1 MNVKNSG
8 CFAENGLFLST
19 ACFIIGKET
28 DLELMMMNAQITQ
41 AEQNLYLLRSLLPE
55 GESFHIWGYSSE
67 GRLIGCSCQG
77 MIRETLHHAFQA
89 LGAYDKMLAYAAEGD
104 NAAPRILGSSIGLQW
119 AITLETERKNN
130 LVFVLGPVLNTPI
143 SEKSIRSALMDSYH
157 AANDTGWIDPLCAV
171 IPALPVMSYA
181 VFGRYVMLVH
191 NVLTG
196 DQLGIEALNPG
207 TKSPENEQTYEVS
220 QRNRIDVYQSEQG
233 LLDVV
238 RRGEINYYH
247 VLNHSSSLSPGV
259 PVHGRDPLRQI
270 KTSIVVFT
278 TLVTRAAMEGGLSP
292 EIAYPL
298 GDSYIQTAED
308 CRDSGELDS
317 LAHAMYHDFIYRVHQ
332 LRANPHCSHAIQKCC
347 DYIELSLDRKI
358 HAKDLAILVGYTEYY
373 LTEKFKN
380 ETGLSVSDYVRRA
393 KIRRAKMMLQ
403 STDLSVSEIADRLAF
418 NSANYL
424 IRVFKELEGCTPA
437 AYRER
442 HHSETPM
449 QS

>member
-1 MNVKNSG
+1 MNTV
-8 CFAENGLFLST
+8 
-19 ACFIIGKET
+19 
-28 DLELMMMNAQITQ
+28 ITQ
-41 AEQNLYLLRSLLPE
+41 AEQNLALLKSLIPSA
-55 GESFHIWGYSSE
+55 ESFHIWCYTHE
-67 GRLIGCSCQG
+67 GQLLGCSCHG
-77 MIRETLHHAFQA
+77 VIRETFHHAFQA
-89 LGAYDKMLAYAAEGD
+89 LGAYDKMLEYTAGTDHDE
-104 NAAPRILGSSIGLQW
+104 PRILGSSIGIQW
-119 AITLETERKNN
+119 AITLEKERRNSV
-130 LVFVLGPVLNTPI
+130 VFVLGPVVNMPVDG
-143 SEKSIRSALMDSYH
+143 KGIRSALIGSYSYM
-157 AANDTGWIDPLCAV
+157 NDTSWIEPLCTL

-196 DQLGIEALNPG
+196 QQLGMEALSAG
-207 TKSPENEQTYEVS
+207 AKLPEKRQCYEMN
-220 QRNRIDVYQSEQG
+220 QRNRIDIYQSEQA

-238 RRGEINYYH
+238 RRGDINYDR
-247 VLNHSSSLSPGV
+247 VLSRSSSLSPGV
-259 PVHGRDPLRQI
+259 PVQGRDPLRQM

-308 CRDSGELDS
+308 CQDSGELNS

-358 HAKDLAILVGYTEYY
+358 HARDLATLVGYTEYY

-380 ETGLSVSDYVRRA
+380 ETGLSVSDYVRNA
-393 KIRRAKMMLQ
+393 KINRAKMLLQ
-403 STDLSVSEIADRLAF
+403 STDLSVSDISERLAF
-418 NSANYL
+418 NSSNYL

-437 AYRER
+437 AYRVRRAQGQNHAEAR
-442 HHSETPM
+442 
-449 QS
+449 

>member
-1 MNVKNSG
+1 MS
-8 CFAENGLFLST
+8 A
-19 ACFIIGKET
+19 A
-28 DLELMMMNAQITQ
+28 ITQ
-41 AEQNLYLLRSLLPE
+41 AEQNLVLLRSLIPS
-55 GESFHIWGYSSE
+55 GESFHIWGYSNE
-67 GRLIGCSCQG
+67 GMIIGCSCHG
-77 MIRETLHHAFQA
+77 VIRETLHHAFQA
-89 LGAYDKMLAYAAEGD
+89 LGAYDKMLESAAGAE
-104 NAAPRILGSSIGLQW
+104 NSEPRILGSSIGIQW
-119 AITLETERKNN
+119 AVTLEKERKNN
-130 LVFVLGPVLNTPI
+130 VVFVLGPVVNMPVD
-143 SEKSIRSALMDSYH
+143 EKSVRSALIGSYPSMK
-157 AANDTGWIDPLCAV
+157 DTSWIEPLCAL

-196 DQLGIEALNPG
+196 DQRGMEALNRNA
-207 TKSPENEQTYEVS
+207 KIQEKDQQYDIN
-220 QRNRIDVYQSEQG
+220 QRNRIGVYQSEQA

-238 RRGEINYYH
+238 RSGNINYHH
-247 VLNHSSSLSPGV
+247 VLNRSSSLSPGV
-259 PVHGRDPLRQI
+259 PVQGRDPLRQM

-308 CRDSGELDS
+308 CRDSGELNS

-358 HAKDLAILVGYTEYY
+358 HAKDLAALVGYTEYY

-380 ETGLSVSDYVRRA
+380 ETGLSVSDYVRSAR
-393 KIRRAKMMLQ
+393 INRAKMLLQ
-403 STDLSVSEIADRLAF
+403 STDLSVSEIAERLAF

-437 AYRER
+437 VFREKLQEGS
-442 HHSETPM
+442 H
-449 QS
+449 

>member
-1 MNVKNSG
+1 
-8 CFAENGLFLST
+8 
-19 ACFIIGKET
+19 
-28 DLELMMMNAQITQ
+28 
-41 AEQNLYLLRSLLPE
+41 
-55 GESFHIWGYSSE
+55 
-67 GRLIGCSCQG
+67 
-77 MIRETLHHAFQA
+77 
-89 LGAYDKMLAYAAEGD
+89 
-104 NAAPRILGSSIGLQW
+104 
-119 AITLETERKNN
+119 
-130 LVFVLGPVLNTPI
+130 
-143 SEKSIRSALMDSYH
+143 
-157 AANDTGWIDPLCAV
+157 
-171 IPALPVMSYA
+171 
-181 VFGRYVMLVH
+181 MLVH

-196 DQLGIEALNPG
+196 DQLGMEALNREA
-207 TKSPENEQTYEVS
+207 KIQEKEQPYEIN
-220 QRNRIDVYQSEQG
+220 QRNRIDVYQSEQA

-238 RRGEINYYH
+238 RRGDINYHH
-247 VLNHSSSLSPGV
+247 VLNRSSSLSPGV
-259 PVHGRDPLRQI
+259 PVQGRDPLRQM

-308 CRDSGELDS
+308 CRDSGELNS

-358 HAKDLAILVGYTEYY
+358 HAKDLAVLVGYTEYY

-380 ETGLSVSDYVRRA
+380 ETGLSVSDYVRNA
-393 KIRRAKMMLQ
+393 KINRAKMLLQ
-403 STDLSVSEIADRLAF
+403 STDLSVSEIAERLAF

-442 HHSETPM
+442 RL
-449 QS
+449 QSYDNTKKAD

>member
-1 MNVKNSG
+1 MN
-8 CFAENGLFLST
+8 T
-19 ACFIIGKET
+19 A
-28 DLELMMMNAQITQ
+28 ITQ
-41 AEQNLYLLRSLLPE
+41 AEQDLYLLQSLIPS
-55 GESFHIWGYSSE
+55 GESFHIWGYSNE
-67 GRLIGCSCQG
+67 GQLLGCSCQG
-77 MIRETLHHAFQA
+77 VIRETLHHAFQA
-89 LGAYDKMLAYAAEGD
+89 LGAYEKMLEYAVGTD
-104 NAAPRILGSSIGLQW
+104 HHAPRILGSSIGIQW
-119 AITLETERKNN
+119 AVTLEKERKNH
-130 LVFVLGPVLNTPI
+130 VIFVLGPVLNMPAN
-143 SEKSIRSALMDSYH
+143 EKTIRSMLISSQLSLK
-157 AANDTGWIDPLCAV
+157 DTAWIEPLCTL
-171 IPALPVMSYA
+171 IPMLPVMSYA

-191 NVLTG
+191 IN
-196 DQLGIEALNPG
+196 
-207 TKSPENEQTYEVS
+207 
-220 QRNRIDVYQSEQG
+220 QRNRIGVYQSEQA

-238 RRGEINYYH
+238 RRGDINYH
-247 VLNHSSSLSPGV
+247 QVLNRSSSLSPGV
-259 PVHGRDPLRQI
+259 PVQGRDPLRQM

-308 CRDSGELDS
+308 CRDSGELNS

-358 HAKDLAILVGYTEYY
+358 HAKDLAVLVGYTEYY

-380 ETGLSVSDYVRRA
+380 ETGLSVSDYVRNA
-393 KIRRAKMMLQ
+393 KINRAKMLLQ
-403 STDLSVSEIADRLAF
+403 STDLSVSEIAERLAF

-442 HHSETPM
+442 RL
-449 QS
+449 QSYDNSKKAD

>member
-1 MNVKNSG
+1 MN
-8 CFAENGLFLST
+8 T
-19 ACFIIGKET
+19 A
-28 DLELMMMNAQITQ
+28 ITQ
-41 AEQNLYLLRSLLPE
+41 AEQDLYLLQSLIPS
-55 GESFHIWGYSSE
+55 GESFHIWGYSNE
-67 GRLIGCSCQG
+67 GQIIGSSCQG
-77 MIRETLHHAFQA
+77 VIRETLHHAFQA
-89 LGAYDKMLAYAAEGD
+89 LGAYDKMIEYAAGAEND
-104 NAAPRILGSSIGLQW
+104 APRILGSSIGIQW
-119 AITLETERKNN
+119 AVTLEKERKNN
-130 LVFVLGPVLNTPI
+130 VVFVLGPVVNMPI
-143 SEKSIRSALMDSYH
+143 DGKSVRSALIGSYPSMQ
-157 AANDTGWIDPLCAV
+157 DTSWIEPLCAL

-196 DQLGIEALNPG
+196 QQLGVEALRAG
-207 TKSPENEQTYEVS
+207 EKKPEKERPLEIN
-220 QRNRIDVYQSEQG
+220 QRNRIDVYQSEQA

-238 RRGEINYYH
+238 RRGDINYH
-247 VLNHSSSLSPGV
+247 QVLNRSSSLSPGV
-259 PVHGRDPLRQI
+259 PVQGRDPLRQM

-308 CRDSGELDS
+308 CRDSGELNS

>member
-1 MNVKNSG
+1 MH
-8 CFAENGLFLST
+8 T
-19 ACFIIGKET
+19 A
-28 DLELMMMNAQITQ
+28 ITQ
-41 AEQNLYLLRSLLPE
+41 AEQDLYLLQSLIPS
-55 GESFHIWGYSSE
+55 GESFHIWGYSKE
-67 GRLIGCSCQG
+67 GQLLGCSCHG
-77 MIRETLHHAFQA
+77 VIREKLHHAFQA
-89 LGAYDKMLAYAAEGD
+89 LGAYDKMLEYGAV
-104 NAAPRILGSSIGLQW
+104 
-119 AITLETERKNN
+119 TLEKERKNN
-130 LVFVLGPVLNTPI
+130 VIFVLGPVLNMPAN
-143 SEKSIRSALMDSYH
+143 EKTIRSMLISRQLSLK
-157 AANDTGWIDPLCAV
+157 DTDWIDPLCTL
-171 IPALPVMSYA
+171 IPMLPVMSYA

-196 DQLGIEALNPG
+196 DQLGMEALNREA
-207 TKSPENEQTYEVS
+207 KIQEKEQPYDIN
-220 QRNRIDVYQSEQG
+220 QRNRIGVYQSEQA

-238 RRGEINYYH
+238 RRGDINYH
-247 VLNHSSSLSPGV
+247 QVLNRSSSLSPGV
-259 PVHGRDPLRQI
+259 PVHGRDPLRQM

-292 EIAYPL
+292 ELAYPL

-308 CRDSGELDS
+308 CRDSGELNS

-358 HAKDLAILVGYTEYY
+358 HAKDLAALVGYTEYY

-380 ETGLSVSDYVRRA
+380 ETGLSVSDYVRNA
-393 KIRRAKMMLQ
+393 KINRAKMLLQ
-403 STDLSVSEIADRLAF
+403 STDMNVSEIAERLAF

-442 HHSETPM
+442 HHLETPL

>member
-1 MNVKNSG
+1 MHT
-8 CFAENGLFLST
+8 E
-19 ACFIIGKET
+19 
-28 DLELMMMNAQITQ
+28 ITQ
-41 AEQNLYLLRSLLPE
+41 AEQDLYLLQSLIPS
-55 GESFHIWGYSSE
+55 GESFHIWGYSKE
-67 GRLIGCSCQG
+67 GQLLGCSCHG
-77 MIRETLHHAFQA
+77 VIRETLHHVFQA
-89 LGAYDKMLAYAAEGD
+89 LGAYDKMLEYAVSAD
-104 NAAPRILGSSIGLQW
+104 HDAPRILGSSIGIQW
-119 AITLETERKNN
+119 AVTLEKERKNN
-130 LVFVLGPVLNTPI
+130 VIFVLGPVLNMHAN
-143 SEKSIRSALMDSYH
+143 EKTIRSMLISRQLSLK
-157 AANDTGWIDPLCAV
+157 DTDWIDSLCTL
-171 IPALPVMSYA
+171 IPMLPVMSYA

-196 DQLGIEALNPG
+196 DQLGMEALNREA
-207 TKSPENEQTYEVS
+207 KIQEKEQPYDIN
-220 QRNRIDVYQSEQG
+220 QRNRIGVYQSEQA

-238 RRGEINYYH
+238 RRGDINYH
-247 VLNHSSSLSPGV
+247 QVLNRSSSLSPGV
-259 PVHGRDPLRQI
+259 PVQGRDPLRQM

-278 TLVTRAAMEGGLSP
+278 TLVSRAAMEGGLSP
-292 EIAYPL
+292 ELAYPL

-308 CRDSGELDS
+308 CRDSGELNS

-358 HAKDLAILVGYTEYY
+358 HAKDLAALVGYTEYY

-380 ETGLSVSDYVRRA
+380 ETGLSVSDYVRNA
-393 KIRRAKMMLQ
+393 KINRAKMLLQ
-403 STDLSVSEIADRLAF
+403 STDMSVSEIAERLAF

-442 HHSETPM
+442 HHLETPL

>member
-1 MNVKNSG
+1 MPAN
-8 CFAENGLFLST
+8 
-19 ACFIIGKET
+19 
-28 DLELMMMNAQITQ
+28 
-41 AEQNLYLLRSLLPE
+41 
-55 GESFHIWGYSSE
+55 
-67 GRLIGCSCQG
+67 
-77 MIRETLHHAFQA
+77 
-89 LGAYDKMLAYAAEGD
+89 
-104 NAAPRILGSSIGLQW
+104 
-119 AITLETERKNN
+119 
-130 LVFVLGPVLNTPI
+130 
-143 SEKSIRSALMDSYH
+143 EKTIRSMLISSQLSLK
-157 AANDTGWIDPLCAV
+157 DTAWIEPLCTL
-171 IPALPVMSYA
+171 IPMLPVMSYA

-196 DQLGIEALNPG
+196 DQLGMEALNRDA
-207 TKSPENEQTYEVS
+207 KIQEKEQPYEIN
-220 QRNRIDVYQSEQG
+220 QRNRIDVYQSEQA

-238 RRGEINYYH
+238 RRGDINYH
-247 VLNHSSSLSPGV
+247 QVLNRSSSLSPGV
-259 PVHGRDPLRQI
+259 PVQSRDPLRQI

-308 CRDSGELDS
+308 CRDSGELNS

-358 HAKDLAILVGYTEYY
+358 RAKDLAVLVGYTEYY

-380 ETGLSVSDYVRRA
+380 ETGLSVSDYVCNA
-393 KIRRAKMMLQ
+393 KIKRAKMLLQ

-424 IRVFKELEGCTPA
+424 VRVFKELEDCTPA
-437 AYRER
+437 AFREKLKAEP
-442 HHSETPM
+442 H
-449 QS
+449 

>member
-1 MNVKNSG
+1 MTMH
-8 CFAENGLFLST
+8 T
-19 ACFIIGKET
+19 A
-28 DLELMMMNAQITQ
+28 ITQ
-41 AEQNLYLLRSLLPE
+41 AEQDLYLLQSLIPS
-55 GESFHIWGYSSE
+55 GESFHIWGYSNE
-67 GRLIGCSCQG
+67 GQLLGCSCQG
-77 MIRETLHHAFQA
+77 VIRETLHHAFQA
-89 LGAYDKMLAYAAEGD
+89 LGAYEKMLEYAVGTD
-104 NAAPRILGSSIGLQW
+104 HHAPRILGSSIGIQW
-119 AITLETERKNN
+119 AVTLEKERKNN
-130 LVFVLGPVLNTPI
+130 VIFVLGPVLNMPAN
-143 SEKSIRSALMDSYH
+143 EKTIRSVLISRQLSLK
-157 AANDTGWIDPLCAV
+157 DTDWIDPLCTL
-171 IPALPVMSYA
+171 IPMLPVMSYA

-196 DQLGIEALNPG
+196 DQLGMEALNREA
-207 TKSPENEQTYEVS
+207 KIQEKEQPYDIN
-220 QRNRIDVYQSEQG
+220 QRNRIGVYQSEQA

-238 RRGEINYYH
+238 RRGDINYH
-247 VLNHSSSLSPGV
+247 QVLNRSSSLSPGV
-259 PVHGRDPLRQI
+259 PVHGRDPLRQM

-292 EIAYPL
+292 ELAYPL

-308 CRDSGELDS
+308 CRDSGELNS

-358 HAKDLAILVGYTEYY
+358 HAKDLAALVGYTEYY

-380 ETGLSVSDYVRRA
+380 ETGLSVSDYVRNA
-393 KIRRAKMMLQ
+393 KINRAKMLLQ
-403 STDLSVSEIADRLAF
+403 STDLSVSEIAERVAF
-418 NSANYL
+418 NSATYL

-442 HHSETPM
+442 HHLETPL

>member
-1 MNVKNSG
+1 
-8 CFAENGLFLST
+8 
-19 ACFIIGKET
+19 
-28 DLELMMMNAQITQ
+28 
-41 AEQNLYLLRSLLPE
+41 
-55 GESFHIWGYSSE
+55 
-67 GRLIGCSCQG
+67 
-77 MIRETLHHAFQA
+77 
-89 LGAYDKMLAYAAEGD
+89 
-104 NAAPRILGSSIGLQW
+104 
-119 AITLETERKNN
+119 
-130 LVFVLGPVLNTPI
+130 
-143 SEKSIRSALMDSYH
+143 
-157 AANDTGWIDPLCAV
+157 
-171 IPALPVMSYA
+171 
-181 VFGRYVMLVH
+181 MLVH

-196 DQLGIEALNPG
+196 DQLGMEALNREA
-207 TKSPENEQTYEVS
+207 KIQEKEQPYDIN
-220 QRNRIDVYQSEQG
+220 QRNRIGVYQSEQA

-238 RRGEINYYH
+238 RRGDINYH
-247 VLNHSSSLSPGV
+247 QVLNRSSSLSPGV
-259 PVHGRDPLRQI
+259 PVHGRDPLRQM

-308 CRDSGELDS
+308 CRDSGELNS

-358 HAKDLAILVGYTEYY
+358 HAKDLAALVGYTEYY

-380 ETGLSVSDYVRRA
+380 ETGLSVSDYVRNA
-393 KIRRAKMMLQ
+393 KINRAKMLLQ
-403 STDLSVSEIADRLAF
+403 STDMSVSEIAERLAF

-442 HHSETPM
+442 HHLETPL

>member
-1 MNVKNSG
+1 MEKSRGRVNMN
-8 CFAENGLFLST
+8 T
-19 ACFIIGKET
+19 A
-28 DLELMMMNAQITQ
+28 ITQ
-41 AEQNLYLLRSLLPE
+41 AEQDLYLLRSLIPSS
-55 GESFHIWGYSSE
+55 ESFHIWGYSKE
-67 GRLIGCSCQG
+67 GQLLGCSCLG
-77 MIRETLHHAFQA
+77 VIRETLHHAFEA
-89 LGAYDKMLAYAAEGD
+89 LGAYDKMLEYAAGPD
-104 NAAPRILGSSIGLQW
+104 NDKPRILGSSIGVQW
-119 AITLETERKNN
+119 AVTLEKERRDSV
-130 LVFVLGPVLNTPI
+130 VFVLGPVVNMPVDVKTV
-143 SEKSIRSALMDSYH
+143 RSALIASHPSMK
-157 AANDTGWIDPLCAV
+157 DTGWIEPFCALL
-171 IPALPVMSYA
+171 PALPVMSYA

-196 DQLGIEALNPG
+196 EQLGMDALSAG
-207 TKSPENEQTYEVS
+207 VKIQETKQAYEIN
-220 QRNRIDVYQSEQG
+220 QRNRIGIYQSEQA

-238 RRGEINYYH
+238 RKGDINYQH
-247 VLNHSSSLSPGV
+247 VLNRSSSQSPGV
-259 PVHGRDPLRQI
+259 PVQGRDPLRQM

-308 CRDSGELDS
+308 CRDSGELNS

-332 LRANPHCSHAIQKCC
+332 LRANPHCSHAVQKCC

-358 HAKDLAILVGYTEYY
+358 HARDLAALVGYTEYY

-380 ETGLSVSDYVRRA
+380 ETGLSVSDYVRNA
-393 KIRRAKMMLQ
+393 KINRAKMLLQ

-442 HHSETPM
+442 HHSERQM

>member
-1 MNVKNSG
+1 MRM
-8 CFAENGLFLST
+8 ST
-19 ACFIIGKET
+19 A
-28 DLELMMMNAQITQ
+28 ITQ
-41 AEQNLYLLRSLLPE
+41 AEQNLALLKSLIPS
-55 GESFHIWGYSSE
+55 GESFHIWCYTNE
-67 GRLIGCSCQG
+67 GQLLGCSCHG
-77 MIRETLHHAFQA
+77 AIRETLHHAFQA
-89 LGAYDKMLAYAAEGD
+89 LGAYEKMLEYATGADHDE
-104 NAAPRILGSSIGLQW
+104 PRILGSSIGIQW
-119 AITLETERKNN
+119 AVTLEKERRNSV
-130 LVFVLGPVLNTPI
+130 VFVLGPVVNMPADG
-143 SEKSIRSALMDSYH
+143 KRIRSSLIGSH
-157 AANDTGWIDPLCAV
+157 PSVKDTGWIEPLCALA
-171 IPALPVMSYA
+171 PALPIMSYA

-196 DQLGIEALNPG
+196 DQLGMESLFRDSEIQE
-207 TKSPENEQTYEVS
+207 KKQTYEIN
-220 QRNRIDVYQSEQG
+220 QRNRIDVYQAELA

-238 RRGEINYYH
+238 RRGDINYYN
-247 VLNHSSSLSPGV
+247 VLNRSSSLSLGV
-259 PVHGRDPLRQI
+259 PVQGRDPLRQM

-308 CRDSGELDS
+308 CRDSGELNS
-317 LAHAMYHDFIYRVHQ
+317 LAQAMYHDFIYRVHQ

-380 ETGLSVSDYVRRA
+380 ETGLSVSDYVRNA
-393 KIRRAKMMLQ
+393 KINRAKMLLK
-403 STDLSVSEIADRLAF
+403 STELSVSEIADRLAF

-437 AYRER
+437 AFRENAL
-442 HHSETPM
+442 SKE
-449 QS
+449 SNLW

>member
-1 MNVKNSG
+1 MNM
-8 CFAENGLFLST
+8 ST
-19 ACFIIGKET
+19 VV
-28 DLELMMMNAQITQ
+28 TQ
-41 AEQNLYLLRSLLPE
+41 AEQNLALLQSLIPS
-55 GESFHIWGYSSE
+55 GESFYIWCYTKE
-67 GRLIGCSCQG
+67 GQLLGCSCHG
-77 MIRETLHHAFQA
+77 VIREALHHAFQG
-89 LGAYDKMLAYAAEGD
+89 LGAYDKMIEYVVGTEND
-104 NAAPRILGSSIGLQW
+104 EPRILGSSIGIQW
-119 AITLETERKNN
+119 AVTLEKERKNN
-130 LVFVLGPVLNTPI
+130 VVFVLGPVVNMPADG
-143 SEKSIRSALMDSYH
+143 KKIRSMLIGGQYAGSDM
-157 AANDTGWIDPLCAV
+157 GWIDPLCAL
-171 IPALPVMSYA
+171 IPTLPVMSYA

-196 DQLGIEALNPG
+196 KQLGMEALNPG
-207 TKSPENEQTYEVS
+207 VKNPEKEQAYEIS
-220 QRNRIDVYQSEQG
+220 QRNRIDVYQSEQE

-238 RRGEINYYH
+238 RQGDINYYH
-247 VLNHSSSLSPGV
+247 ALNRSSSLSPGV
-259 PVHGRDPLRQI
+259 PVQGRDPLRQM

-308 CRDSGELDS
+308 CRDSGELNS

-332 LRANPHCSHAIQKCC
+332 LHMDPHHSHAIQKCC

-358 HAKDLAILVGYTEYY
+358 HAKDLAALVGYTEYY

-380 ETGLSVSDYVRRA
+380 ETGLSVSDYVRNA
-393 KIRRAKMMLQ
+393 KINRAKMLLQ
-403 STDLSVSEIADRLAF
+403 STDLGVSEIAERLAF

-437 AYRER
+437 AYRNQHR
-442 HHSETPM
+442 AKTTP

>member
-1 MNVKNSG
+1 M
-8 CFAENGLFLST
+8 ST
-19 ACFIIGKET
+19 A
-28 DLELMMMNAQITQ
+28 ITE
-41 AEQNLYLLRSLLPE
+41 AEQNLVLLKSLIPS
-55 GESFHIWGYSSE
+55 GESFHIWCYTNE
-67 GRLIGCSCQG
+67 GQLLGCSCG
-77 MIRETLHHAFQA
+77 GVIRETLHHAFQA
-89 LGAYDKMLAYAAEGD
+89 LGAFDKMLKYAAAPDHDE
-104 NAAPRILGSSIGLQW
+104 PRILGSSIGIQW
-119 AITLETERKNN
+119 AVTLEKERRDSV
-130 LVFVLGPVLNTPI
+130 VFVLGPVANMPLDG
-143 SEKSIRSALMDSYH
+143 KSIRSALIVSH
-157 AANDTGWIDPLCAV
+157 PSGNDISWIESLCAFV
-171 IPALPVMSYA
+171 PALPVMSYA

-196 DQLGIEALNPG
+196 DHLGMESLNRGAKIQEKEP
-207 TKSPENEQTYEVS
+207 SFEVH
-220 QRNRIDVYQSEQG
+220 QRSRIDVYQSEQA

-238 RRGEINYYH
+238 RRGDINYYH
-247 VLNHSSSLSPGV
+247 VLNRSSSLSPGV
-259 PVHGRDPLRQI
+259 PVSGRDPLRQM

-308 CRDSGELDS
+308 CRDSGELNS

-332 LRANPHCSHAIQKCC
+332 LRANSHCSHAIQKCC

-358 HAKDLAILVGYTEYY
+358 HARDLAALVGYTEYY

-380 ETGLSVSDYVRRA
+380 ETGLSVSDYVRNA
-393 KIRRAKMMLQ
+393 KINCAKMLLQ
-403 STDLSVSEIADRLAF
+403 STDLSVGEIAERLAF

-442 HHSETPM
+442 RA
-449 QS
+449 QQ